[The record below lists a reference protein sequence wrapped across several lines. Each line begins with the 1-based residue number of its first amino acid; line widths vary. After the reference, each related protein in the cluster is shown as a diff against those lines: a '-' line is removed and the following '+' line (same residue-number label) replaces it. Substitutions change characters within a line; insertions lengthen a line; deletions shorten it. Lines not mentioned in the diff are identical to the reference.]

1 MTDGLL
7 VPVPQGWDTVPLGE
21 VCRIQAGLSK
31 RTGRESPDGTPIVMI
46 GNIAR
51 GRIVPDAV
59 SRFVLRG
66 EAGADR
72 YRLRPDD
79 VVCARTGDLG
89 RSAVAAKEN
98 AGWLVGSGCLLLRPS
113 AAVLPRY
120 LVHYF
125 EQPAVRE
132 WLRASSTGSVIPNLS
147 IRTLEEMPLAV
158 PPIEEQR
165 ALGEVLGLLDE
176 KIAVHEEIVRATA
189 ELRGSV
195 ARLLFAGERPPFR
208 PMRS

>member
-1 MTDGLL
+1 M
-7 VPVPQGWDTVPLGE
+7 PLAE

-51 GRIVPDAV
+51 GRIVRDGLTRIVLPGDA
-59 SRFVLRG
+59 G
-66 EAGADR
+66 MDR
-72 YRLRPDD
+72 YQLRPDD

-89 RSAVAAKEN
+89 RSAVAAAEN
-98 AGWLVGSGCLLLRPS
+98 AGWLVGSGCLRLRPGP
-113 AAVLPRY
+113 AVLPCY

-125 EQPAVRE
+125 EQPAVRL

-147 IRTLEEMPLAV
+147 IRTLAEMPVAV
-158 PPIEEQR
+158 PPIGEQR

-195 ARLLFAGERPPFR
+195 ARLLFAGEHPPFGPER
-208 PMRS
+208 F